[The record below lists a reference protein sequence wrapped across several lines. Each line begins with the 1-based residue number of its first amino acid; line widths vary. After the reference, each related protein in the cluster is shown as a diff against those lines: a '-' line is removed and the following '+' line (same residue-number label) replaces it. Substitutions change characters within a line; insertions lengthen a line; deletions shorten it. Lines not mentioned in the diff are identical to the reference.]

1 MRRFIGYVIPLFIA
15 ALCLSVQG
23 KAKSQSSSD
32 EKMIL
37 ALESAW
43 NQAELHHDSK
53 AAASMMADTF
63 VSVDHNG
70 NVSNRAQYLAGLK
83 DESYKPEQISNHDTR
98 VFVYE
103 TTAIVTSAYRTR
115 GTADGKP
122 FVHNGR
128 FTDTWVNL
136 SGKWLCVASHET
148 WLAKQ

>member
-1 MRRFIGYVIPLFIA
+1 MQRAPVFLLVCCVAVL
-15 ALCLSVQG
+15 LST
-23 KAKSQSSSD
+23 AHSNSKSQSGSD

-43 NQAELHHDSK
+43 NQAELHHDAK

-63 VSVDHNG
+63 LSVDHNG
-70 NVSNRAQYLAGLK
+70 GVSNRSQYLAGLK

-98 VFVYE
+98 VFVYGS
-103 TTAIVTSAYRTR
+103 TAIVTSAYRTR
-115 GTADGKP
+115 GTESGKP

-136 SGKWLCVASHET
+136 GGKWLCVASHET
-148 WLAKQ
+148 WIAK